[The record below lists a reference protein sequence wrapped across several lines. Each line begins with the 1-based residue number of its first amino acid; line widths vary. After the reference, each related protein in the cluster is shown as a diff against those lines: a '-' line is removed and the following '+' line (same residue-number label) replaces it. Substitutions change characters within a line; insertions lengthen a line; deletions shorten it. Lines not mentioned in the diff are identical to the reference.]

1 MSYSPNDNNIKNNI
15 NNIKGNNNNN
25 FSGNNKKNKITKIK
39 GEYKTKKD
47 NKTKK
52 IEESE
57 KTEQDQKK
65 NEYID
70 ALVKNGVLNV
80 TKELNI
86 IKKLTHKEIMNRKK
100 KEFLQENGFDENN
113 IDNNDKQIRYNQPQL
128 KINNVS
134 FKSIRKKN
142 ISMKNANYVK
152 NKVNK
157 LNISKSNSKYVSFL
171 HNNETMRNLRSK
183 LLNLRS

>member
-1 MSYSPNDNNIKNNI
+1 MSKKEFDKIKKDYHCQESHSQGHFNRKNKIFTNNNFISKSIHEIHYNKNSNIKNNNDNIRMSYSPNDNNIKNNI
-15 NNIKGNNNNN
+15 NNIKSSNNNN

-39 GEYKTKKD
+39 KEYKTKKD

-65 NEYID
+65 IEYID

-86 IKKLTHKEIMNRKK
+86 IKKLTPKEIMNRKK
-100 KEFLQENGFDENN
+100 KEFLQENGVDENIIN
-113 IDNNDKQIRYNQPQL
+113 NNDK
-128 KINNVS
+128 
-134 FKSIRKKN
+134 
-142 ISMKNANYVK
+142 
-152 NKVNK
+152 
-157 LNISKSNSKYVSFL
+157 
-171 HNNETMRNLRSK
+171 
-183 LLNLRS
+183 